1 MAQNQPFNLNELK
14 SRMQKSIVSLKEELT
29 GLRTGRASA
38 SLLEPVTVE
47 AYGGRMP
54 LNQVATVTVPE
65 ARMLSVQ
72 VWDRTL
78 AGAVEK
84 AIRNSGLG
92 LNPAA
97 EGTVIRVPLPELN
110 EERRRELTKVAHN
123 YAEQARVAVRH
134 IRRDGMDHLKKLEK
148 DGDLAQDESRKF
160 SDQVQAAT
168 DDAVG
173 EIDNVVALKEQE
185 IMQV

>member
-1 MAQNQPFNLNELK
+1 MPVKFSLEDVK
-14 SRMQKSIVSLKEELT
+14 TRMQKSIGSLKEELV

-47 AYGGRMP
+47 AYGTRMP

-72 VWDRTL
+72 VWDRSMTN
-78 AGAVEK
+78 AVEK
-84 AIRNSGLG
+84 AIRDSGLG
-92 LNPAA
+92 LNPVG

-110 EERRRELTKVAHN
+110 EERRRELTKVAHT

-134 IRRDGMDHLKKLEK
+134 VRRDGMDLLKKLEK
-148 DGDLAQDESRKF
+148 DGDISQDDGR
-160 SDQVQAAT
+160 VQADLVQKAT
-168 DDAVG
+168 DGVIS
-173 EIDNVVALKEQE
+173 EIDQLLAAKERE
-185 IMQV
+185 ILTV

>member
-1 MAQNQPFNLNELK
+1 MAETFSLPALK
-14 SRMQKSIVSLKEELT
+14 DRMQKSIASLREELA

-38 SLLEPVTVE
+38 SLLEPVMVE

-72 VWDRTL
+72 VWDRSL

-97 EGTVIRVPLPELN
+97 EGVVIRVPLPELN
-110 EERRRELTKVAHN
+110 EERRRDLTKVAHN

-134 IRRDGMDHLKKLEK
+134 IRRDGMDLLKKLEK
-148 DGDLAQDESRKF
+148 DGDLSQDDSRKMG
-160 SDQVQAAT
+160 DQVQQAT
-168 DDAVG
+168 DAAVAD
-173 EIDNVVALKEQE
+173 IDNVLAVKEQE

>member
-1 MAQNQPFNLNELK
+1 MATYSLSDLK
-14 SRMQKSIVSLKEELT
+14 TRMQKSIASLREELA

-47 AYGGRMP
+47 AYGSRMP

-65 ARMLSVQ
+65 PRMLSVQ
-72 VWDRTL
+72 VWDRSM
-78 AGAVEK
+78 ANAVEK
-84 AIRNSGLG
+84 AIRDSGLG
-92 LNPAA
+92 LNPIG
-97 EGTVIRVPLPELN
+97 EGQVIRVPLPELN

-134 IRRDGMDHLKKLEK
+134 IRRDGMDILKKAEK
-148 DGDLAQDESRKF
+148 DGDMSQDDARTQ
-160 SDQVQAAT
+160 SDLVQKAT
-168 DDAVG
+168 DAAVAEIDAV
-173 EIDNVVALKEQE
+173 VAVKEQE

>member
-1 MAQNQPFNLNELK
+1 
-14 SRMQKSIVSLKEELT
+14 
-29 GLRTGRASA
+29 
-38 SLLEPVTVE
+38 
-47 AYGGRMP
+47 
-54 LNQVATVTVPE
+54 
-65 ARMLSVQ
+65 VQ

-97 EGTVIRVPLPELN
+97 EGVVIRVPLPDLN

-134 IRRDGMDHLKKLEK
+134 IRRDGMDLLKKLEK
-148 DGDLAQDESRKF
+148 DGHISQDDGRKF
-160 SDQVQAAT
+160 TDQVQQAT
-168 DDAVG
+168 DAAVADV
-173 EIDNVVALKEQE
+173 DNVLAVKEQE

>member
-1 MAQNQPFNLNELK
+1 MAEAFSLPALK
-14 SRMQKSIVSLKEELT
+14 DRMQKSIVSLRDELA

-97 EGTVIRVPLPELN
+97 EGVVIRVPLPELN
-110 EERRRELTKVAHN
+110 EERRRDLTKVAHN

-134 IRRDGMDHLKKLEK
+134 IRRDGMDLLKKLEK
-148 DGDLAQDESRKF
+148 DGDLSQDDSRKLG
-160 SDQVQAAT
+160 DQVQQAT
-168 DDAVG
+168 DTAVAD
-173 EIDNVVALKEQE
+173 IDNVLAVKEQE

>member
-1 MAQNQPFNLNELK
+1 MAQTFSLNELK
-14 SRMQKSIVSLKEELT
+14 ARMQKSISSLKDELT

-38 SLLEPVTVE
+38 SLLEPVQVE
-47 AYGGRMP
+47 AYGGKMP
-54 LNQVATVTVPE
+54 LQQVATVTVPE

-134 IRRDGMDHLKKLEK
+134 IRRDGMDLLKKLEK
-148 DGDLAQDESRKF
+148 DGDVAQDESRKL
-160 SDQVQAAT
+160 SDQVQTAT
-168 DDAVG
+168 DDAVN
-173 EIDNVVALKEQE
+173 EIDNIVALKEQE